1 MSAAL
6 LSRFDLIFILLDK
19 PDELLDKRLS
29 EHIMSLHAGTGQ
41 RSLALKKRR
50 GDPLPESRTVVSQNG
65 ESGVNLGVRSGSLVS
80 RLRLDP
86 QRDRDFVPLP
96 SQLLRKYIAYARSF
110 VFPRMS
116 KPAADILQKFYLKL
130 RDHNTS
136 ADGTPI
142 TARQLESLVRLAEAR
157 ARVELREEIT
167 AQDAL
172 DVVEIMKESL
182 YDKYVDEHGI
192 VDFGRSGG
200 MSQQK
205 EAKRFLNA
213 LNKQSELE
221 QKDCFSISEIY
232 NLADRISLKVP
243 DIDTFI
249 DNLNSVGYLL
259 KKGPKTYQVLSSS
272 YSRSQ
277 SFRTR
282 G

>member
-19 PDELLDKRLS
+19 PDEFLDKRLS
-29 EHIMSLHAGTGQ
+29 EHIMALHAGNGQ
-41 RSLALKKRR
+41 HSPALRKRR
-50 GDPLPESRTVVSQNG
+50 GDPSDSRAAVSQNA
-65 ESGVNLGVRSGSLVS
+65 EGVDLGVRSGSLIS

-86 QRDRDFVPLP
+86 VRDSDFVPLP
-96 SQLLRKYIAYARSF
+96 GQLLRKYIAYARSF
-110 VFPRMS
+110 VFPRMT
-116 KPAADILQKFYLKL
+116 KPAAEILQKFYLKL

-157 ARVELREEIT
+157 ARLDLRVEIT
-167 AQDAL
+167 AQDAT

-182 YDKYVDEHGI
+182 YDKYVDEHGV

-221 QKDCFSISEIY
+221 QKDCFSVSEIY
-232 NLADRISLKVP
+232 SLADRISLKVP

-272 YSRSQ
+272 YARSQ
-277 SFRTR
+277 PFRMR